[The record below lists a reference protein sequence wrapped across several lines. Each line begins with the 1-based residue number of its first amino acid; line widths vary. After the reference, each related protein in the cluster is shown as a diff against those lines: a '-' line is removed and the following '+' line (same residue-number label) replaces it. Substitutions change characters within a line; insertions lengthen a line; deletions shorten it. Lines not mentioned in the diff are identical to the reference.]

1 LRYSRLK
8 HFTKKENR
16 EGHHPLH
23 PHHLTKIIR
32 SSWSARAS
40 RAASRRPRRLALRA
54 GLQIPAFYI
63 LPFYLCLSSPQDR
76 GCVGPSDQPQRIRCA
91 ARLGTVFRPDEKGIK
106 TGHHLTRGGRTS
118 QFPSP
123 EGWPLCS
130 NAPGKTPSSVGAT
143 SSDAAAPTELGD
155 LFASSSTD
163 KSPLW
168 RWDAHFAILFPACH
182 PFPGLFSKKARMAKP
197 SKGFKPE
204 CYKEFLEM
212 IS

>member
-1 LRYSRLK
+1 MLYRSSRLK

-23 PHHLTKIIR
+23 PHHLTKISR

-143 SSDAAAPTELGD
+143 SSDAAAPTELGMLRIHVLHIFRAYGAGTRVLPSFSPPAIPFQGYFQKRLEWLSQVKD
-155 LFASSSTD
+155 LSRNVTKNF
-163 KSPLW
+163 
-168 RWDAHFAILFPACH
+168 
-182 PFPGLFSKKARMAKP
+182 
-197 SKGFKPE
+197 
-204 CYKEFLEM
+204 
-212 IS
+212 